1 MARKEAA
8 TLTLD
13 QLQQVFQLMRY
24 PARELA
30 VFALLTELS
39 VAEICGLKWKY
50 VNLSYDRRRVD
61 GEWLSAKTMAIR
73 TQSYRATISS
83 AIEPRQRN
91 VLIPELLC
99 GILRDLKTRKN
110 FIDPEDICADLSL
123 WNPD

>member
-8 TLTLD
+8 SLTLD

-30 VFALLTELS
+30 VFARLGEMS

-50 VNLSYDRRRVD
+50 VNLSCDRRRVD

-73 TQSYRATISS
+73 TQSYRATLSS

-91 VLIPELLC
+91 VLSPNCYAAFCVISKLGRTLL
-99 GILRDLKTRKN
+99 ILKTL
-110 FIDPEDICADLSL
+110 C
-123 WNPD
+123 